1 MKKVILILLILI
13 LTVLIS
19 FKIKKD
25 LTEEMTFRLK
35 EKEMNEPT
43 MENVWGT
50 HDKKTAFHWPT

>member
-1 MKKVILILLILI
+1 ME
-13 LTVLIS
+13 S
-19 FKIKKD
+19 SKKD